1 MVYYISQDEVNRKP
15 WFLGSAS
22 ELWCRKILNKSIAR
36 PLGMVKTWP
45 NSLQRILGE
54 VELTYQVGSWITN
67 VSGRNPG
74 VSGPGSLNIIRPP
87 TSQDLSDRV
96 EKWVKHFFTFFSTC
110 LDLTLP
116 KSYSTVPE
124 RNTDL
129 HWSYM
134 DDFSFSRFH
143 FWGNEDYSHK
153 KCLNWSKQ
161 GSLHRFKRNLHQDFP
176 LCHRLVETTTV
187 PDMPSS
193 CSLELLAFADPRF

>member
-1 MVYYISQDEVNRKP
+1 MTQFTSKNSRWGRTNISSWLMNHQRFWTKP
-15 WFLGSAS
+15 RCFRTRFLEHHQA
-22 ELWCRKILNKSIAR
+22 
-36 PLGMVKTWP
+36 
-45 NSLQRILGE
+45 
-54 VELTYQVGSWITN
+54 
-67 VSGRNPG
+67 
-74 VSGPGSLNIIRPP
+74 P

-124 RNTDL
+124 RITDL